1 MSAAS
6 HGRAIG
12 RRVVRRMAQ
21 GFGRDGVLFD
31 LVRPAGDLH
40 FTDVAKE
47 PLELV
52 RAREGSPLQRLLQ
65 RATLLLGAEGEF
77 QSVHDHLSDQ
87 NNITDNA
94 AACSRRRSTRS
105 PHLPACV
112 WTNSLLMTN

>member
-12 RRVVRRMAQ
+12 RRVVGGMAQ

-52 RAREGSPLQRLLQ
+52 RARESSPLQRLLQ

-77 QSVHDHLSDQ
+77 QSAHDHLSDQ
-87 NNITDNA
+87 DTITD
-94 AACSRRRSTRS
+94 SGR
-105 PHLPACV
+105 
-112 WTNSLLMTN
+112 